1 MLEQRLACAAVA
13 GGVRAREVHAAE
25 AVHLQVDEAGD
36 RDPAAAA
43 AVHADRRDPSVGD
56 LDVSAQQHAVHD
68 RCLDAQSH
76 ALGSSARRIEPPAS
90 AS

>member
-1 MLEQRLACAAVA
+1 MLQQRLARAAVA
-13 GGVRAREVHAAE
+13 GGVGAGEVHAGE

-36 RDPAAAA
+36 RDSAAAA
-43 AVHADRRDPSVGD
+43 AVHADGRDPSVRD
-56 LDVSAQQHAVHD
+56 LDVSAQQHAVHH

-76 ALGSSARRIEPPAS
+76 AFGSSARRIDPSAS